1 MDTKHTAS
9 IPPLRKSGHQTG
21 EIAGHPHNSSTRM
34 GSRRELIV
42 AIDFGTTFTG
52 VCWMETSRPLSPNV
66 IGLWPGEGGT
76 RKSSPKV
83 PSELLKTGDTYQ
95 WGFQI
100 PHQTAAREKLFKLRL
115 HDDDTPSDALEAET
129 LTKIYLSCLHKHVWE
144 ALTERFSAEV
154 LRSVPI
160 HFVITVPA
168 IWTESAKSKTL
179 DAARDAGFRGD
190 RETQVVSEP
199 EAAAIYTLVDKKDAA
214 MLEVGKRYVVCDA
227 GGGTVDLITYKITQ
241 MRELTVEEVTEG
253 NGGKWGS
260 AVLNKRFRDYLKN
273 KHPAYWDEAKLYEP
287 MQEFEVYKK
296 TWHPKAPP
304 MVLVVDQSID
314 SKYQRFE
321 VPQKDMAEIIFEP
334 IIQHVLDLIRG
345 QIEAAGDGVAA
356 VLMVGGFSES
366 NYLRRR
372 VQEAVDH
379 QGIAVLQPESPWTAV
394 VRGAA
399 MMGLRS
405 VAPHLGQIQ
414 VTSRV
419 ARKSYG
425 VELSVPFD
433 DKVHD
438 KSKRYRD
445 RNGLKYLV
453 KMMNWFIIKGESYP
467 ENDVTKFD
475 FVYNIPN
482 SRLGMK
488 PDKEMVIYCH
498 SASTLLPV
506 HRNKDTIKIA
516 HLRLDKSRVSQK
528 ALKEVGRHWAGFH
541 RYHRIAGA
549 LEVSYGSALIEYTVK
564 LAGKVHDAIT
574 VDYDEDMSKGDTESD
589 ASESGLWGVGEDSDS
604 PEPR

>member
-1 MDTKHTAS
+1 
-9 IPPLRKSGHQTG
+9 
-21 EIAGHPHNSSTRM
+21 M
-34 GSRRELIV
+34 GGNRELIV

-52 VCWMETSRPLSPNV
+52 VCWMETSRPFTHNT
-66 IGLWPGEGGT
+66 IGLWPGEDGT
-76 RKSSPKV
+76 KKSSPKV

-115 HDDDTPSDALEAET
+115 HDDDTPPGASEAET
-129 LTKIYLSCLHKHVWE
+129 LTRIYLECLHKHVWE
-144 ALTERFSAEV
+144 TLTDRFSAEV

-168 IWTESAKSKTL
+168 IWTESAKIKTL
-179 DAARDAGFRGD
+179 NAARDAGFRGD

-227 GGGTVDLITYKITQ
+227 GGGTVDLITYKVTQ
-241 MRELTVEEVTEG
+241 MRELMVEEVTEG

-260 AVLNKRFRDYLKN
+260 TILNKRFRDYLKN
-273 KHPAYWDEAKLYEP
+273 KNPTYWDEARLCEP
-287 MQEFEVYKK
+287 MQEFETYKK
-296 TWHPKAPP
+296 TWRPEAPP
-304 MVLVVDQSID
+304 MVLVVDRSID
-314 SKYQRFE
+314 PERQFE
-321 VPQKDMAEIIFEP
+321 VPQKDMTEIIFEP

-379 QGIAVLQPESPWTAV
+379 QGIAVLQPGSPWTAV

-419 ARKSYG
+419 ARQSYG

-438 KSKRYRD
+438 KSKKYGD
-445 RNGLKYLV
+445 RGGWKGLV
-453 KMMNWFIIKGESYP
+453 KTMNWFIVKSYP
-467 ENDVTKFD
+467 EIDVAKLD
-475 FVYNIPN
+475 FVYNIPK
-482 SRLGMK
+482 SKSGKK
-488 PDKEMVIYCH
+488 PDKEMVIYGH
-498 SASTLLPV
+498 SASTPPPV
-506 HRNKDTIKIA
+506 YKDGDTIKIA
-516 HLRLDKSRVSQK
+516 RLRLDQNRVSQE
-528 ALKEVGRHWAGFH
+528 ALNEVGVHWTWFH
-541 RYHRIAGA
+541 RYHKIAGA

-564 LAGKVHDAIT
+564 LAGLQARFTTSSRYTTTRKCQKATQDRT
-574 VDYDEDMSKGDTESD
+574 
-589 ASESGLWGVGEDSDS
+589 
-604 PEPR
+604 